1 MEETFQKNK
10 DWRHISP
17 SSQAELNFSFQIT
30 DHATAWKSNIS
41 ASFKLAVEQQA
52 VNSG

>member
-10 DWRHISP
+10 DWWHIST
-17 SSQAELNFSFQIT
+17 SSQGQVNFWFQIT